1 MYRVPVS
8 GAARRKGKALK
19 EIRICDLKPFE
30 GHPYKV
36 IDNEE
41 MDALVESI
49 KEHGIMTPLIVR
61 RIGNDRYEIVSG
73 HRRAHAAELAGLD
86 TVPVI
91 EVEMTRDEAAIALVE
106 SNLHRERLLPSEKA
120 FAYKLKLEALSRQGK
135 RTDLTSRQLVGK
147 SGGRNPESADMVS
160 DIDSGRQVQR
170 YIRLTHLIPALLD
183 MVDDQRIAFSVGVEL
198 SFLDSDM
205 QAALM
210 IAIDLNDCTPSYA
223 QACRMHKAVNDG
235 TISED
240 MIDRI
245 MAEEKPN
252 QKEKVSIS
260 ADELRGYVPNGTPS
274 EMKAFIR
281 KACEHYSDYLKR
293 KERNSDEA
301 R

>member
-1 MYRVPVS
+1 M
-8 GAARRKGKALK
+8 K
-19 EIRICDLKPFE
+19 EIDIKYLRPFE

-41 MDALVESI
+41 MASLVGNI
-49 KEHGIMTPLIVR
+49 REHGIMAPLIVR
-61 RIGNDRYEIVSG
+61 RIGDNKYEIISG

-86 TVPVI
+86 TVPAI
-91 EVEMTRDEAAIALVE
+91 EAEMTRDEAAIALVD
-106 SNLHRERLLPSEKA
+106 SNLHRERMLPSEKA
-120 FAYKLKLEALSRQGK
+120 FAYKLKLEAISRQGR
-135 RTDLTSRQLVGK
+135 RTDLSSGQVVPQTDDPTSRQLVGK
-147 SGGRNPESADMVS
+147 LSSRNPESADMVS
-160 DIDSGRQVQR
+160 DTDSGRQVQR

-183 MVDDQRIAFSVGVEL
+183 MVDDGRIAFSVGVEL
-198 SFLDSDM
+198 SFLDSDL

-210 IAIDLNDCTPSYA
+210 TAIDLNDCTPSYA
-223 QACRMHKAVNDG
+223 QACRMHKAVNNG
-235 TISED
+235 YISEE
-240 MIDRI
+240 MIDKI

-281 KACEHYSDYLKR
+281 KACEHYSDYLRR

>member
-1 MYRVPVS
+1 MYRVPVL
-8 GAARRKGKALK
+8 GAVRRKGKALK

-49 KEHGIMTPLIVR
+49 KEHGVMTPLIVR
-61 RIGNDRYEIVSG
+61 PVGNRYEIISG
-73 HRRAHAAELAGLD
+73 HRRAHAAELAGLE
-86 TVPVI
+86 TVPAI
-91 EVEMTRDEAAIALVE
+91 EMDITRDEAAIALVD

-120 FAYKLKLEALSRQGK
+120 FAYKLRLEALSRQGK
-135 RTDLTSRQLVGK
+135 RTDLTSGQLVPK
-147 SGGRNPESADMVS
+147 SDENRTTAIIGEQTGESYKT
-160 DIDSGRQVQR
+160 VQR

-235 TISED
+235 SISEE
-240 MIDRI
+240 MIDKI

-281 KACEHYSDYLKR
+281 KACEHYSDYLRR

>member
-1 MYRVPVS
+1 M
-8 GAARRKGKALK
+8 
-19 EIRICDLKPFE
+19 KPFE

-49 KEHGIMTPLIVR
+49 REHGIMTPLIVR
-61 RIGNDRYEIVSG
+61 RIGDDRHEIISG
-73 HRRAHAAELAGLD
+73 HRRAHTAELAGLV
-86 TVPVI
+86 TVPAI
-91 EVEMTRDEAAIALVE
+91 EMDMTKDEAAVALVD
-106 SNLHRERLLPSEKA
+106 SNLHREHLLPSEKA
-120 FAYKLKLEALSRQGK
+120 FAYKLKMEALAHQG
-135 RTDLTSRQLVGK
+135 TSRQVGEK
-147 SGGRNPESADMVS
+147 WSVSKISEDANESE
-160 DIDSGRQVQR
+160 RQIHR

-183 MVDDQRIAFSVGVEL
+183 MVDDGRIAFSVGVEL
-198 SFLDSDM
+198 SFLDSDL

-235 TISED
+235 SISEE
-240 MIDRI
+240 MIDKI

-252 QKEKVSIS
+252 QKEKISIS

-293 KERNSDEA
+293 KERNNVET

>member
-1 MYRVPVS
+1 
-8 GAARRKGKALK
+8 
-19 EIRICDLKPFE
+19 LKPFE

-61 RIGNDRYEIVSG
+61 RVGNGYEIISG

-86 TVPVI
+86 TVAVI
-91 EVEMTRDEAAIALVE
+91 EMEMTRDEAAIALVD

-120 FAYKLKLEALSRQGK
+120 FAYKLKAEAMEHQGK
-135 RTDLTSRQLVGK
+135 SLTSGQLVPK
-147 SGGRNPESADMVS
+147 SDDNRTTAVIGEQTGESYKT
-160 DIDSGRQVQR
+160 VQR

-183 MVDDQRIAFSVGVEL
+183 MVDDGRIAFSVGVEL
-198 SFLDSDM
+198 SFLDSDL

-235 TISED
+235 SISEE
-240 MIDRI
+240 MIDKI

-281 KACEHYSDYLKR
+281 KACEHYSDYLKKKR
-293 KERNSDEA
+293 EEA

>member
-1 MYRVPVS
+1 M
-8 GAARRKGKALK
+8 
-19 EIRICDLKPFE
+19 KPFE

-41 MDALVESI
+41 MDALAESI

-61 RIGNDRYEIVSG
+61 RVGNGYEIISG
-73 HRRAHAAELAGLD
+73 HRRAHAAELAGFD
-86 TVPVI
+86 TVPAI
-91 EVEMTRDEAAIALVE
+91 EMDMTKDEAAVALVD
-106 SNLHRERLLPSEKA
+106 SNLHREHLLPSEKA

-135 RTDLTSRQLVGK
+135 RTDLASVQVVPMSDDPTSRQLVGK
-147 SGGRNPESADMVS
+147 SGGRNSESADMVS
-160 DIDSGRQVQR
+160 DTDSGRQVQR

-183 MVDDQRIAFSVGVEL
+183 MVDDGRIAFSVGVEL
-198 SFLDSDM
+198 SFLDSEL

-235 TISED
+235 SISEE

-260 ADELRGYVPNGTPS
+260 ANELRGYVPNGTPS
-274 EMKAFIR
+274 EMKAYIR

-293 KERNSDEA
+293 KREEVR
-301 R
+301 

>member
-19 EIRICDLKPFE
+19 EIRITELKPFE

-41 MDALVESI
+41 MDALAESI

-61 RIGNDRYEIVSG
+61 RIGDDRYEIVSG
-73 HRRAHAAELAGLD
+73 HRRAHAAELAGLE
-86 TVPVI
+86 TVPAI
-91 EVEMTRDEAAIALVE
+91 EMDMTKDEAAIALVD

-120 FAYKLKLEALSRQGK
+120 FAYKLKAEAMEHQG
-135 RTDLTSRQLVGK
+135 RRLTSGQVVPK
-147 SGGRNPESADMVS
+147 SDDNRTTAVIGEQTGESYKT
-160 DIDSGRQVQR
+160 VQR

-235 TISED
+235 SISEE
-240 MIDRI
+240 MIDKI

-260 ADELRGYVPNGTPS
+260 ADELRGYVPNGTLS

-281 KACEHYSDYLKR
+281 KACEHYSDYLKKKR
-293 KERNSDEA
+293 EEA

>member
-19 EIRICDLKPFE
+19 EIRITELKPFE

-61 RIGNDRYEIVSG
+61 RIGDDRYEIVSG
-73 HRRAHAAELAGLD
+73 HRRAHAAELAGLE
-86 TVPVI
+86 TVPAI
-91 EVEMTRDEAAIALVE
+91 EMDMTRDEAAIALVD

-120 FAYKLKLEALSRQGK
+120 FAYKLKAEAMEHQG
-135 RTDLTSRQLVGK
+135 RRLTSGQLVPK
-147 SGGRNPESADMVS
+147 SDENRTTAIIGEQTGESYKT
-160 DIDSGRQVQR
+160 VQR
-170 YIRLTHLIPALLD
+170 YIRLTRLIPALLD
-183 MVDDQRIAFSVGVEL
+183 MVDDGRIAFSVGLEL
-198 SFLDSDM
+198 SFLDSDL

-210 IAIDLNDCTPSYA
+210 TAIDLNDCTPSYA
-223 QACRMHKAVNDG
+223 QACRMHKAVNEG
-235 TISED
+235 TISEG
-240 MIDRI
+240 MIDKI

-293 KERNSDEA
+293 KREEVR
-301 R
+301 

>member
-1 MYRVPVS
+1 MYRVPVL
-8 GAARRKGKALK
+8 GAVRRKGKALK
-19 EIRICDLKPFE
+19 EIRICELKPFE

-41 MDALVESI
+41 MDRLVESI
-49 KEHGIMTPLIVR
+49 KEHGIMMPLIVR
-61 RIGNDRYEIVSG
+61 RIGDDRYEIVSG
-73 HRRAHAAELAGLD
+73 HRRAHAAELAGLE
-86 TVPVI
+86 TVPAI
-91 EVEMTRDEAAIALVE
+91 EMDMTRDEVAIALVD

-120 FAYKLKLEALSRQGK
+120 FAYKLKAEAMEHQG
-135 RTDLTSRQLVGK
+135 RRLTSGQLVPK
-147 SGGRNPESADMVS
+147 SDENRTTAIIGEQTGESYKT
-160 DIDSGRQVQR
+160 VQR

-183 MVDDQRIAFSVGVEL
+183 MVDDERIAFSVGVEL
-198 SFLDSDM
+198 SFLGSDL

-235 TISED
+235 SISEE
-240 MIDRI
+240 MIDKI

-281 KACEHYSDYLKR
+281 KACEHYSDYLRR

>member
-1 MYRVPVS
+1 M
-8 GAARRKGKALK
+8 K

-41 MDALVESI
+41 MDSLIESI
-49 KEHGIMTPLIVR
+49 RQRGIMTPLIVR
-61 RIGNDRYEIVSG
+61 RISDNWYEIISG
-73 HRRAHAAELAGLD
+73 HRRAHAAELAGLE

-91 EVEMTRDEAAIALVE
+91 EMEMTRDEAAIALVD
-106 SNLHRERLLPSEKA
+106 SNLHREHLLPSEKA
-120 FAYKLKLEALSRQGK
+120 FAYKLKMEALAHQG
-135 RTDLTSRQLVGK
+135 TSRQLGEKWSVSK
-147 SGGRNPESADMVS
+147 ISEDANESE
-160 DIDSGRQVQR
+160 RQIHR

-183 MVDDQRIAFSVGVEL
+183 MVDDGRIAFSVGVEL
-198 SFLDSDM
+198 SFLDSDL

-210 IAIDLNDCTPSYA
+210 TAIYLNDCTPSYA

-235 TISED
+235 SISEE
-240 MIDRI
+240 MIDKI

>member
-1 MYRVPVS
+1 M
-8 GAARRKGKALK
+8 KDIK
-19 EIRICDLKPFE
+19 ICELKPFE

-36 IDNEE
+36 IDDEE

-49 KEHGIMTPLIVR
+49 REHGIMTPLLVR
-61 RIGNDRYEIVSG
+61 RVGENRYEIISG
-73 HRRAHAAELAGLD
+73 HRRAHAAELAGLE
-86 TVPVI
+86 TVPTI
-91 EVEMTRDEAAIALVE
+91 EMDMTKDEAAIALVD

-135 RTDLTSRQLVGK
+135 RTDLTSGQVVPK
-147 SGGRNPESADMVS
+147 SDDGRTTAIIGEQTGESYKT
-160 DIDSGRQVQR
+160 VQR

-198 SFLDSDM
+198 SFLDSEL
-205 QAALM
+205 QSALM

-223 QACRMHKAVNDG
+223 QACRMHKTVNDG
-235 TISED
+235 SISEE
-240 MIDRI
+240 MIDKI

-274 EMKAFIR
+274 EIKAFIR

-293 KERNSDEA
+293 KREEVR
-301 R
+301 

>member
-1 MYRVPVS
+1 MYRVPVL
-8 GAARRKGKALK
+8 GAVRRKGKALK

-49 KEHGIMTPLIVR
+49 KEHGVMTPLIVR
-61 RIGNDRYEIVSG
+61 PVGNRYEIISG
-73 HRRAHAAELAGLD
+73 HRRAHAAELAGLE
-86 TVPVI
+86 TVPAI
-91 EVEMTRDEAAIALVE
+91 EMDITRDEAAIALVD

-120 FAYKLKLEALSRQGK
+120 FAYKLRLEALSRQGK
-135 RTDLTSRQLVGK
+135 RTDLTSGQLVPK
-147 SGGRNPESADMVS
+147 SDENRTTAIIGEQTGESYKT
-160 DIDSGRQVQR
+160 VQR

-183 MVDDQRIAFSVGVEL
+183 MVDDERIAFSVGVEL

-210 IAIDLNDCTPSYA
+210 TAIDLNDCTPSYA
-223 QACRMHKAVNDG
+223 QACRMHKAANEG
-235 TISED
+235 TISEK
-240 MIDRI
+240 MIDKI
-245 MAEEKPN
+245 MLEEKPN
-252 QKEKVSIS
+252 QKEKISIS

-293 KERNSDEA
+293 KREEA

>member
-1 MYRVPVS
+1 M
-8 GAARRKGKALK
+8 
-19 EIRICDLKPFE
+19 KPFE

-61 RIGNDRYEIVSG
+61 RVGSRYEIISG

-86 TVPVI
+86 TVPAI
-91 EVEMTRDEAAIALVE
+91 EMDMTKDEAAIALVD
-106 SNLHRERLLPSEKA
+106 SNLHREQLLPSEKA
-120 FAYKLKLEALSRQGK
+120 FAYKLKLDALSRQGK

-147 SGGRNPESADMVS
+147 LGGRNTESADMVS
-160 DIDSGRQVQR
+160 DTDSGRQVQR

-183 MVDDQRIAFSVGVEL
+183 MVDDGRIAFSVGVEL
-198 SFLDSDM
+198 SFLDSDL

-235 TISED
+235 SISDE

-260 ADELRGYVPNGTPS
+260 TDELRGYVPNGTPS
-274 EMKAFIR
+274 EMKDFIR

-293 KERNSDEA
+293 KREEVR
-301 R
+301 

>member
-1 MYRVPVS
+1 MYRVPVP

-19 EIRICDLKPFE
+19 EIRISDLKPFE

-41 MDALVESI
+41 MDRLVESI

-61 RIGNDRYEIVSG
+61 PVGDRYEIVSG

-86 TVPVI
+86 TVPAI
-91 EVEMTRDEAAIALVE
+91 EMGMTRDEAAVALVD
-106 SNLHRERLLPSEKA
+106 SNLHREHLLPSEKA
-120 FAYKLKLEALSRQGK
+120 FAYKLKMEALAHQG
-135 RTDLTSRQLVGK
+135 TSRQLGEKWSVSK
-147 SGGRNPESADMVS
+147 ISEDAKESE
-160 DIDSGRQVQR
+160 RQIHR

-183 MVDDQRIAFSVGVEL
+183 MVDDGRIAFSVGVEL
-198 SFLDSDM
+198 SFLDSEL

-235 TISED
+235 SISEE
-240 MIDRI
+240 MIDKI

-293 KERNSDEA
+293 KREEVR
-301 R
+301 

>member
-1 MYRVPVS
+1 MYRVPVP

-19 EIRICDLKPFE
+19 EIRISDLKPFE

-41 MDALVESI
+41 MDRLVESI

-61 RIGNDRYEIVSG
+61 PVGDRYEIVSG

-86 TVPVI
+86 TVPAI
-91 EVEMTRDEAAIALVE
+91 EMGMTRDEAAVALVD
-106 SNLHRERLLPSEKA
+106 SNLHREHLLPSEKA
-120 FAYKLKLEALSRQGK
+120 FGYKLKMEALAHQG
-135 RTDLTSRQLVGK
+135 TSRQLGEKWSVSK
-147 SGGRNPESADMVS
+147 ISEDAKESE
-160 DIDSGRQVQR
+160 RQIHR

-183 MVDDQRIAFSVGVEL
+183 MVDDGRIAFSVGVEL
-198 SFLDSDM
+198 SFLDSEL

-235 TISED
+235 SISEE
-240 MIDRI
+240 MIDKI

-281 KACEHYSDYLKR
+281 KACEHYSDYLKKKR
-293 KERNSDEA
+293 EEVR
-301 R
+301 

>member
-1 MYRVPVS
+1 MYRVPVL
-8 GAARRKGKALK
+8 GAVRRKGKALK

-49 KEHGIMTPLIVR
+49 KEHGVMTPLIVR
-61 RIGNDRYEIVSG
+61 PVGNRYEIISG
-73 HRRAHAAELAGLD
+73 HRRAHAAELAGLE
-86 TVPVI
+86 TVPAI
-91 EVEMTRDEAAIALVE
+91 EMDITRDEAAIALVD

-120 FAYKLKLEALSRQGK
+120 FAYKLRLEALSRQGK
-135 RTDLTSRQLVGK
+135 RTDLTSGQLVPK
-147 SGGRNPESADMVS
+147 SDENRTTAIIGEQTGESYKT
-160 DIDSGRQVQR
+160 VQR

-183 MVDDQRIAFSVGVEL
+183 MVDDERIAFSVGVEL

-235 TISED
+235 SISEE
-240 MIDRI
+240 MIDKI

-281 KACEHYSDYLKR
+281 KACEHYSDYLKKKR
-293 KERNSDEA
+293 EEA